1 MDNIYLALNGQITNK
16 YDHHGQYKN
25 ETRHDELKWKFKNCK
40 YEKKIT
46 SIFFLR
52 TNIKAIN
59 LINMYI
65 QI

>member
-1 MDNIYLALNGQITNK
+1 MALKGQITNK
-16 YDHHGQYKN
+16 YNDHGQYKN
-25 ETRHDELKWKFKNCK
+25 EIRCDELIENLKNVNSK
-40 YEKKIT
+40 TEIT
-46 SIFFLR
+46 SIFFFLR